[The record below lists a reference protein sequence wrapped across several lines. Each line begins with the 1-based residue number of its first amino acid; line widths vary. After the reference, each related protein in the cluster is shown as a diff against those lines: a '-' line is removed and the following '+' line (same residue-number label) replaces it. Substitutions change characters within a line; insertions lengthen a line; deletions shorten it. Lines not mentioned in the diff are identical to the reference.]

1 MFENHRKSRI
11 QHCERSELRLQM
23 SGQKLIKNAKKI
35 VKNGKIEIFK
45 CDILSNFQTPCTLL
59 SLHLSVMGYREYIIQ
74 LDGGIERKDT

>member
-1 MFENHRKSRI
+1 M
-11 QHCERSELRLQM
+11 Q
-23 SGQKLIKNAKKI
+23 KKI